1 MITPNLKG
9 KRVQIFNERETLLSE
24 VRAVD
29 RTASLAALASKAL
42 LFLGLVL
49 ILLNNMGFIAPG
61 RYFGTFSWV
70 TAVVFLIG
78 LIINFVAIPHL
89 YFSSFQNFKQENAYW
104 DSETFL
110 IVPSFF
116 FGTFFLYGS
125 KIFIALPLLIASV
138 LMIFVVHYKFL
149 RLSWEFLL
157 KSSNEAFLM
166 EREYFLS
173 LKYLTAYYLLLL
185 TLLLLINPLQLMFV
199 WVRMHI

>member
-61 RYFGTFSWV
+61 SYFGTFSWV

-78 LIINFVAIPHL
+78 LIINFVAIPRL

-125 KIFIALPLLIASV
+125 KIFIALPLLVASV
-138 LMIFVVHYKFL
+138 LMIFVIHYKFL

>member
-9 KRVQIFNERETLLSE
+9 KRVQIFNEKETLLSE

-29 RTASLAALASKAL
+29 RTASSAVFASKCL

-61 RYFGTFSWV
+61 SYFGTFSWV

-78 LIINFVAIPHL
+78 LIINFVAIPRL

-125 KIFIALPLLIASV
+125 KIFIALPLLVASV
-138 LMIFVVHYKFL
+138 LMIFVIHYKFL

>member
-61 RYFGTFSWV
+61 SYFGTFSWV

>member
-1 MITPNLKG
+1 MITQNLQG

-61 RYFGTFSWV
+61 SYFGTFSWV